1 MIRESV
7 GPQNELK
14 GWIQMRIVLGI
25 VLIGLGYL
33 LFWPV
38 PVAPVAYEPPKSL
51 GFIGDYGPNNA
62 LDAAQMV
69 TLPEG
74 AIGPEDLAVMPDGT
88 VYTTDLDGVLYRIDG
103 ESPKVVDQLGGR
115 PLGLKAGPDGALY
128 IADSFRGI
136 LRWSGVGTLETLVD
150 QIDGQPV
157 IYPNQLDVG
166 RDGTIYFS
174 NSSDRFDPETLGGTK
189 PTSVM
194 TIWEQSDTGYV
205 ARRLPDGTV
214 EKIATGFVYTNGV
227 ALSPDEDFV
236 LINETGRA
244 RMHRLWLTGPKAGQ
258 QEVLL
263 DNLPGYPDN
272 LEAQGDGTYWLAF
285 ASPRV
290 PAEALMPYPFL
301 RKVVWRLGP
310 MVRPAPIHRGM
321 MVHFDGQGNI
331 LRTLQDPTGRLGI
344 TTGGKI
350 VGDQFYIMTLESDGF
365 ARMPVGD
372 MPPIVQP

>member
-1 MIRESV
+1 
-7 GPQNELK
+7 
-14 GWIQMRIVLGI
+14 MRIVLGI
-25 VLIGLGYL
+25 LLIGFGYL

-38 PVAPVAYEPPKSL
+38 PVAPVAYEPPKSQ
-51 GFIGDYGPNNA
+51 GFTGDYVPNNA

-69 TLPEG
+69 TLREG

-88 VYTTDLDGVLYRIDG
+88 VYTTDLIGALYRIDG

-150 QIDGQPV
+150 QIDGAPV

-174 NSSDRFDPETLGGTK
+174 NSSDRFDPEVLGGTK

-227 ALSPDEDFV
+227 ALSPDEDFL

-258 QEVLL
+258 QEVFL

-350 VGDQFYIMTLESDGF
+350 VGDQFYVMTLDSDGF
-365 ARMPVGD
+365 ARMSVGD
-372 MPPIVQP
+372 MPPIKVH